1 MPKMKTNRAVAKRM
15 KRNGAGKIIRYKSMK
30 SHILTKKTKKR
41 KRGFRRSTIL
51 HASDYGQYSTLIPN

>member
-15 KRNGAGKIIRYKSMK
+15 KKNGSGKIIHYKSMK

-41 KRGFRRSTIL
+41 KRGFRQSTVL
-51 HASDYGQYSTLIPN
+51 HCSNFKQYSTLIPN